1 MLLLESMGRLLFR
14 STAVRLLAADEK
26 QVLSSIASQLLPGGP
41 AARLALA
48 GDSLIKG
55 RLMLVA
61 RRDPAVGP
69 HISRVI
75 GGLPTDG
82 AHLAPH
88 FFLGALLAPPPRL
101 LILSFGVGDFFA
113 RRALPPGGELI
124 NEGG

>member
-75 GGLPTDG
+75 GGVAAHPPHPAPPLFLW
-82 AHLAPH
+82 AHLP
-88 FFLGALLAPPPRL
+88 PPPR
-101 LILSFGVGDFFA
+101 IFLSSFVVGGVLS
-113 RRALPPGGELI
+113 RRALRPRSRRV
-124 NEGG
+124 